1 MKNANNY
8 LTEMGKRMRKI
19 RLSKNISIEEMHRR
33 TGFAASCITE
43 IEKYGKNAHL
53 MTLKIIA
60 DELQC
65 DVKDFL

>member
-60 DELQC
+60 DVLQC